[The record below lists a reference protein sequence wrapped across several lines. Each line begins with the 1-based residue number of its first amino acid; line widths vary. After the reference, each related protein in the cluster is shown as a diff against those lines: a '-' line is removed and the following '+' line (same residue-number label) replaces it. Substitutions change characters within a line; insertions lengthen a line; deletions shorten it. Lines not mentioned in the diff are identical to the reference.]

1 MEGKRKKT
9 IIGLEVFLR
18 AYIRIFDIDD
28 KTQDF
33 LSLFVP
39 FSNQCGSNFNNSRHA
54 NPPIRQPRK
63 RSWGICFRYMAACRY
78 ILFTVPS
85 PFPSIP
91 PRRLIYGFP
100 SRYSSPSCSNRVHS
114 CAFIRT
120 SRVLV
125 SRYFAREGRRHDQ
138 VNPVVPFPYPTSSAI
153 ATYSYYGDWRFC
165 EETSSV
171 LDVSIFVQI

>member
-54 NPPIRQPRK
+54 NP
-63 RSWGICFRYMAACRY
+63 RYASQGNAPGEFAFGTCRY

-138 VNPVVPFPYPTSSAI
+138 VNPCVPFPYPTSSAI
-153 ATYSYYGDWRFC
+153 ATYSYYGDWRFR